1 MQVHDK
7 LYIGGDWVA
16 PAGTDVIEVI
26 SPHTEEVIGQ
36 VPDGTPADIDARRR
50 RRPHARSTTADWPT
64 HAARRAPRH
73 RRSASAT
80 STPPA

>member
-7 LYIGGDWVA
+7 LFIGGEWVA

-26 SPHTEEVIGQ
+26 SPHTEEVVGR
-36 VPDGTPADIDARRR
+36 VPEGTTADIDRAV
-50 RRPHARSTTADWPT
+50 A
-64 HAARRAPRH
+64 AARTAFDEGEWPRMSPDGAHRGRA
-73 RRSASAT
+73 ALLAT